1 MDQVGVAADARRGHV
16 GPPPSRGGPGIAAPR
31 DETEQR
37 VARIWQSTLGIDAIG
52 IHDNFGDLGGHS
64 LLAVKIV
71 AELREAFQIDLPVR
85 ALFDAP
91 TVAELAQRIQ
101 DVIVAEIEAL
111 SDQEAESLV
120 VKD

>member
-1 MDQVGVAADARRGHV
+1 MSPA
-16 GPPPSRGGPGIAAPR
+16 S
-31 DETEQR
+31 
-37 VARIWQSTLGIDAIG
+37 
-52 IHDNFGDLGGHS
+52 GDLGGHS

-91 TVAELAQRIQ
+91 TIAQLAQRIH
-101 DVIVAEIEAL
+101 DVIVAEIESL